1 MNQPPGALS
10 LPSQSWL
17 PPPPHPQPTP
27 CSPGPETS
35 GGPTG
40 GESCFPKEGRKES
53 KHHLILY
60 RLLLLLPSPFGTAF
74 FPANPPPP
82 CPPQPGRGYLWC
94 HCIEMGGLEES
105 CRGLRFTCSVDAV
118 TEPLHPEDCSAF
130 PSYWL
135 GPFSLEVG
143 DVAQRDTCPSV
154 GLLGSQNN
162 YSHAVTPPEC
172 LYSWGR

>member
-17 PPPPHPQPTP
+17 SPSNPQSTP

-40 GESCFPKEGRKES
+40 GENCFPKEGRKES
-53 KHHLILY
+53 KHCLILY
-60 RLLLLLPSPFGTAF
+60 RLLLLLPSLFGTAF
-74 FPANPPPP
+74 FPANPSPP

-105 CRGLRFTCSVDAV
+105 CSGLLFTCSEDAV
-118 TEPLHPEDCSAF
+118 TEPCTQRSAALSRATGWGHSPWRWEMPLCGPARFPE
-130 PSYWL
+130 
-135 GPFSLEVG
+135 
-143 DVAQRDTCPSV
+143 
-154 GLLGSQNN
+154 
-162 YSHAVTPPEC
+162 
-172 LYSWGR
+172 